1 MSLNSVFPSI
11 LRFNLLPNVL
21 FEIITESRPGQSF
34 KIQKKKEGT
43 TVFYVKKL
51 LHKGEKLAGKSKQ
64 LYSFKQIIKIV
75 RFF

>member
-34 KIQKKKEGT
+34 KIKKKRRHNGILC
-43 TVFYVKKL
+43 KKL
-51 LHKGEKLAGKSKQ
+51 LHRGEKLAGKSKQ

>member
-1 MSLNSVFPSI
+1 MCLNSVFPSI

-21 FEIITESRPGQSF
+21 SEIITESRPGQSF
-34 KIQKKKEGT
+34 KIKKKKDT

-64 LYSFKQIIKIV
+64 LFEQLI
-75 RFF
+75 